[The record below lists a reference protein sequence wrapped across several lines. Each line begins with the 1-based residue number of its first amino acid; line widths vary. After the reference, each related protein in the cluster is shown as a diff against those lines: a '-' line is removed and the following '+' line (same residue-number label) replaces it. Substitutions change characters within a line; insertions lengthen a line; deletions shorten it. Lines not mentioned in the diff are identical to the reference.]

1 MTTAS
6 TTSAP
11 AALKRTPFH
20 DKHVAL
26 GAKIVP
32 FAGWEMPVQYPQGI
46 TAEHK
51 AVRERAGLFDVSHMG
66 EFIIRGPG
74 NSAVEFTNYVTTNDV
89 SALAIGQVQYSTILN
104 ERGTIE
110 DDCLVYRF
118 ADKIMMVVNAS
129 NAPKDYAHIARHASR
144 FGVTV
149 EDVSDEMG
157 LLALQGPQAAKILQP
172 LTKTDLSAIGYY
184 YFAEGEVAG
193 MPMIISRTGYTGEDG
208 FELYHDVRYSSALW
222 DAIMAAGDVAPAGLG
237 ARDTLRLEMGMAL
250 YGNDIDDTVTP
261 LEANLGWLVKLKK
274 GDFVGR
280 DVLDAQKRDGLLRK
294 LVGFTLAERIVAR
307 HGYPV
312 FAGGQPSGE
321 VRSGTM
327 SPSLGVPIGTA
338 YLPTALAKEGETFEV
353 EIRGKRVPATVVKTP
368 FYKNASHL

>member
-6 TTSAP
+6 AGPSSQAT
-11 AALKRTPFH
+11 ALKRTPFH

-32 FAGWEMPVQYPQGI
+32 FAGYEMPVQYPQGI

-66 EFIIRGPG
+66 EFMITGER
-74 NSAVEFTNYVTTNDV
+74 AVDFVNYVTTNDV
-89 SALAIGQVQYSTILN
+89 AALAIGQVHYSTILN
-104 ERGTIE
+104 DRGTIE

-129 NAPKDYAHIARHASR
+129 NVDKDFAHIARHADR
-144 FGVTV
+144 FGVTL
-149 EDVSDEMG
+149 EDISERTA
-157 LLALQGPQAAKILQP
+157 LLALQGPRAASILQT
-172 LTKTDLSAIGYY
+172 LTPVDLSQIKYY
-184 YFAEGEVAG
+184 HVAEGEVAG

-208 FELYHDVRYSSALW
+208 FELYHDVQYSTRLW
-222 DAIMAAGDVAPAGLG
+222 DALIGAGDVTPAGLG

-274 GDFVGR
+274 GDFVGS
-280 DVLDAQKRDGLLRK
+280 DVLNRQKAEGVKKR
-294 LVGFTLAERIVAR
+294 LVGFTLGDRNIAR

-312 FAGGQPSGE
+312 FANGEPSGT
-321 VRSGTM
+321 VASGTM
-327 SPSLGVPIGTA
+327 SPTLGIPIGTA
-338 YLPTALAKEGETFEV
+338 YLPTELAKEGSTFEI
-353 EIRGKRVPATVVKTP
+353 EIRGKRVPATVVKPP
-368 FYKNASHL
+368 FYKDASHL